1 MKHLNQFITEYI
13 VNKKLDKPIDS
24 EDHYEY
30 FPKTKNELIENIK
43 ELFDNKI
50 YDFNCIDTSEI
61 TDMSGLFYKD
71 IFSTIA
77 FNVSNWNVSKIENM
91 SGMFFYCTKF
101 KGIGLEKW
109 NVKRVKDMS
118 YMFDECTSIKKLPT
132 WYKK

>member
-1 MKHLNQFITEYI
+1 MKHINQFINEYI

-61 TDMSGLFYKD
+61 TDMSGLFYND
-71 IFSTIA
+71 IFSTLLTSQ
-77 FNVSNWNVSKIENM
+77 FS
-91 SGMFFYCTKF
+91 
-101 KGIGLEKW
+101 IGLP
-109 NVKRVKDMS
+109 S
-118 YMFDECTSIKKLPT
+118 KLEQP
-132 WYKK
+132 